1 MAFSCGVFFC
11 NVYRPGITHK
21 NFQIF
26 AGPESGMTMYVLCRH
41 PDEGRGPLCKRVFFV
56 DFIDL
61 DSGVG
66 GQDDTTSLKL
76 RGAGKE

>member
-1 MAFSCGVFFC
+1 MVQAKSKSVFLWCVFLQWIPA
-11 NVYRPGITHK
+11 V
-21 NFQIF
+21 
-26 AGPESGMTMYVLCRH
+26 AGMTACGLCRH